1 MKFFKKRFLALAMSL
16 VMVFSLTT
24 KTVEAAANVSR
35 INGKNRYETSVKL
48 SNNYDNSDVVVLA
61 NGKDFPDALAGS
73 GLASSLKAPLLLVDS
88 DTIPSVVS
96 KEIERLNAKSIIVL
110 GGKNTIKDS
119 ALSNVNADI
128 TRIAGSNRY
137 DTSIKIAENIKI
149 LTGLIVVNG
158 NNFPDAL
165 SAGGLTLDNKA
176 VILTDGKTLDLPKKL
191 SNLPVTVLGGNNSVS
206 ENIASKYNADRISGK
221 DRYQT
226 SLLATKKSNKENV
239 LIADGTNYPDALS
252 AITLANKM
260 PASILLTS
268 PKTINEE
275 SLSYIDNLNK
285 AIIIGGPNSI
295 SANVEN
301 ALKGI
306 APSNDNYGEYQ
317 ITRVVDGDTIEV
329 IFNGNKEKVR
339 LIGVNTPES
348 VHPDKS
354 KNTEC
359 GLIASNFTKSRLESK
374 KVGLEFDVQQRDKYG
389 RLLAYVWTDGQMFN
403 KILMEEGM
411 AQVATFPPN
420 TRYESDFRELQRVA
434 MEKKIGLWGQD
445 TCNLISDGITTEK
458 PNNDEYNPNN
468 PKDGLYTSPYPGRL
482 IKGNITGGGKIYHI
496 PGQAYYDKTSIDESK
511 GERWF
516 STEKEAQIAGWRAS
530 KR

>member
-24 KTVEAAANVSR
+24 KTVEAASDVSR

-61 NGKDFPDALAGS
+61 SGKDFPDALAGS
-73 GLASSLKAPLLLVDS
+73 GLASSLKAPLLLVDN

-110 GGKNTIKDS
+110 GGKNTIKDN
-119 ALSNVNADI
+119 ALSNVTAHI
-128 TRIAGSNRY
+128 TRIAGNNRY
-137 DTSIKIAENIKI
+137 DTSLKIAENIKD
-149 LTGLIVVNG
+149 LSGLIVVNG

-176 VILTDGKTLDLPKKL
+176 VILTDGKTLNLPKKL
-191 SNLPVTVLGGNNSVS
+191 SNLPITILGGNNSVS
-206 ENIASKYNADRISGK
+206 NEIANKYNADRISGK

-226 SLLATKKSNKENV
+226 SLLAVKRAGQDNI

-252 AITLANKM
+252 AITLASKM
-260 PASILLTS
+260 PASILLTN
-268 PKTINEE
+268 PKTFNKE
-275 SLSYIDNLNK
+275 SLNYVDNLNK
-285 AIIIGGPNSI
+285 AIIIGGTNSV
-295 SANVEN
+295 SAIVEN
-301 ALKGI
+301 SLKGI
-306 APSNDNYGEYQ
+306 ITPSNDYQ
-317 ITRVVDGDTIEV
+317 VTRVIDGDTIE
-329 IFNGNKEKVR
+329 IIYNGSKEKVR
-339 LIGVNTPES
+339 LIGIDTPES

-374 KVGLEFDVQQRDKYG
+374 KVGLEFDVQERDLYR
-389 RLLAYVWTDGQMFN
+389 RLLAYVWIDGQMFN
-403 KILMEEGM
+403 KVLVEEGM

-420 TRYESDFRELQRVA
+420 TKYESDFRELQRIA
-434 MEKKIGLWGQD
+434 RENNIGLWGK
-445 TCNLISDGITTEK
+445 TSCNPLPEEKPTEK
-458 PNNDEYNPNN
+458 PSDNGYNPSN
-468 PKDGLYTSPYPGRL
+468 PKDGLYESPYPGRL
-482 IKGNITGGGKIYHI
+482 IKGNISSGGKIYHM
-496 PGQAYYDKTSIDESK
+496 PGQRDYDKTSIDESK

-516 STEKEAQIAGWRAS
+516 ATEKEAQNAGWRAS